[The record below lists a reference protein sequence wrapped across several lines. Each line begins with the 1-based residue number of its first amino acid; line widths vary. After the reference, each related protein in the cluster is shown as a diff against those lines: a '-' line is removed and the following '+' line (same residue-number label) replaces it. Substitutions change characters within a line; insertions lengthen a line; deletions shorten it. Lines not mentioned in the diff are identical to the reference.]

1 MIYVVDRRE
10 VLVIGV
16 RVVLRKCKRIWKR
29 K

>member
-16 RVVLRKCKRIWKR
+16 RVGLRRCERIWKR